1 MLQQCHTLHLPNL
14 LVILPIFT
22 RYSHKWERVSVK
34 KFRLNNTFRC
44 TYRNKRSTLSYRSL
58 ISKICLYMQQ
68 KSHIDRTAL
77 RNLGIRHLSNCLFV
91 SPAQYPPAVL
101 EMGSAFLT
109 KHWIKDLNLSAKF
122 YEKHTYLNSSLS
134 QGEEIFVP
142 WGGSVRFMSPTPP
155 HVRMYTQW
163 VECQAEFFAT
173 FILLFFYFFTFFLL
187 IQVHRAAVAEGK
199 CIPLNI

>member
-1 MLQQCHTLHLPNL
+1 MLQHCHTLHLPNL

-44 TYRNKRSTLSYRSL
+44 TYKNKRSTLSYRSL

-68 KSHIDRTAL
+68 KSHTDRTAL

-109 KHWIKDLNLSAKF
+109 KH
-122 YEKHTYLNSSLS
+122 
-134 QGEEIFVP
+134 
-142 WGGSVRFMSPTPP
+142 
-155 HVRMYTQW
+155 
-163 VECQAEFFAT
+163 
-173 FILLFFYFFTFFLL
+173 
-187 IQVHRAAVAEGK
+187 
-199 CIPLNI
+199 